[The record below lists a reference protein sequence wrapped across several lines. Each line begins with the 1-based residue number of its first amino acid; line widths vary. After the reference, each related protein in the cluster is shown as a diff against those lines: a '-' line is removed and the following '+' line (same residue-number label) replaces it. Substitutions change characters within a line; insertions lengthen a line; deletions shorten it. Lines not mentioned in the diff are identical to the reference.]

1 LKVYYDDGDS
11 TQWVDANSG
20 AYINYWVG
28 NSAGIHTLSN
38 VGIGTTNPSSTLQV
52 QGTVSVS
59 STTTSAEFVGG
70 GSDLRNLS
78 GTHLVSY
85 ASASDI
91 YQH

>member
-1 LKVYYDDGDS
+1 MADQNFRVKRGLEVGVGGTVITALS
-11 TQWVDANSG
+11 SG
-20 AYINYWVG
+20 NI
-28 NSAGIHTLSN
+28 
-38 VGIGTTNPSSTLQV
+38 GIGTTNPTSTLQV

-85 ASASDI
+85 ASSSDI
-91 YQH
+91 SY